1 MSTDNG
7 QLLDDKAETGGE
19 RAILEDFLDRQRAA
33 IAGLLEGLTEEEARA
48 RLVPSLTTPLALV
61 THATFVEKVWFHH
74 RLAGRTRKEVGIPE
88 TVDESFVPADDD
100 TIALVLTAYLAAC
113 EQSRTIAADHD
124 LGEEFDWRGRTISLR
139 YLYGHMIAE
148 LARHAGHGD
157 ILREQILA
165 EG

>member
-1 MSTDNG
+1 MSTNNG
-7 QLLDDKAETGGE
+7 QLLDDKAETAGE

-33 IAGLLEGLTEEEARA
+33 IAGLLEGLTEAEARA

-74 RLAGRTRKEVGIPE
+74 RLAGRTREEVGIPE

-100 TIALVLTAYLAAC
+100 TIALVLTAYAAAC

-124 LGEEFDWRGRTISLR
+124 LDEEFDWRGQTISLR
-139 YLYGHMIAE
+139 YLYGHVIAE